1 MKSKLQKIHLYATH
15 ALVIAAVWILEASVR
30 VHANSHGSTTTSP
43 LPAPPKL
50 GTTGVSG
57 DNPLAYMTG
66 AIKYLVTAVCVIL
79 AAVAIV
85 IFAGGIISELSEAR
99 QRGQWGK
106 FGTFVAAGIMVI
118 LLVMAGGWWAGTYLA
133 SHLT

>member
-1 MKSKLQKIHLYATH
+1 MKSKFQRIRRYTVH
-15 ALVIAAVWILEASVR
+15 ALGIAAVWILEASVR
-30 VHANSHGSTTTSP
+30 VHAA

-133 SHLT
+133 THLT